1 VIEQFRILNFKA
13 FRDQL
18 LSFSPLT
25 LLTGLNGSGK
35 SSVLQALLVL
45 RQSFDQGLLQKNRLA
60 LDGGLLRLGTRQ
72 DALFE
77 GANFEGAE
85 DDPARIGFELT
96 SRLSGRSVLQRW
108 DFLFASR
115 DDRVSKEVSTE
126 PRIIEPQSVF
136 GPGFRFLSAERIG
149 PRLTYAMAD
158 NDLDSVGIG
167 VQGEW
172 VAQYLAAAK
181 DQPVSVLPCRHP
193 EGVADHLLNQTEA
206 WMGEFSPGLRI
217 EVEADPTR
225 DSVSLRYRFETRRGI
240 QRGERREIRR
250 ELSNPYRA
258 TNVGFGISY
267 TLPVVV
273 AVLAAKPG
281 DLILLEAPEAH
292 LHPRGQSK
300 LGQLLARA
308 ASGGVQVIVETHSD
322 HVMNGV
328 RVAVHEGSV
337 SPETAA
343 FLYFQWD
350 PDAEEGTPAVRR
362 VLIDEDGRVEEWPEG
377 FFDEMDRNLEM
388 LLTPRQVS

>member
-1 VIEQFRILNFKA
+1 MIKQFNISNFKA
-13 FRDQL
+13 FRNQP
-18 LSFSPLT
+18 LSLSPLT

-45 RQSFDQGLLQKNRLA
+45 RQSFDQGLLQENRLA

-77 GANFEGAE
+77 GANE
-85 DDPARIGFELT
+85 DPARIGFELT
-96 SRLSGRSVLQRW
+96 SYIPEKSFPHRW
-108 DFLFASR
+108 NFVFDSK
-115 DDRVSKEVSTE
+115 DDRVSKAAPHKSSSS
-126 PRIIEPQSVF
+126 IEPLGLF

-149 PRLTYAMAD
+149 PRLNYGMAD
-158 NDLDSVGIG
+158 NDLASVGLG

-172 VAQYLAAAK
+172 APQYLAASK
-181 DQPVSVLPCRHP
+181 DQPLSVRQCHHP
-193 EGVADHLLNQTEA
+193 GAVATHLLSQVEA

-217 EVEADPTR
+217 EVESDPTR
-225 DSVSLRYRFETRRGI
+225 DSVTLRYRFEI
-240 QRGERREIRR
+240 QRGMQRGAKGEVLREV
-250 ELSNPYRA
+250 SNSYRA

-273 AVLAAKPG
+273 AVLAARPG

-300 LGQLLARA
+300 IGQLLARA

-328 RVAVHEGSV
+328 RVAVHEGLI

-343 FLYFQWD
+343 FLYFGWD
-350 PDAEEGTPAVRR
+350 PKAEDGTPTVHT
-362 VLIDEDGRVEEWPEG
+362 VPMDKNGRVEDWPEG
-377 FFDEMDRNLEM
+377 FFDEMDRSLET
-388 LLTPRQVS
+388 LLTPKKDLP